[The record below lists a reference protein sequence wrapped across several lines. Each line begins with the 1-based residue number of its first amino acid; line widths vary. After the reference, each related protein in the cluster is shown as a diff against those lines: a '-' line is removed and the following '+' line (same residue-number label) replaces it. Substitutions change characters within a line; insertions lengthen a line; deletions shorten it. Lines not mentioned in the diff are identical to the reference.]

1 MVQVPNRLRTMRDRT
16 VVKALGDT
24 VNFVLFC
31 VRRFFADRLNMA
43 AGALTYS
50 TLLALVPLVVIA
62 FAILSSFSA
71 FDAVKERMQE
81 LFLGAVVPE
90 VGADIRN
97 YVENFTSN
105 ASDLK
110 TVGVVGLAVAAL
122 FLLSTIEETLNQ
134 VWRVERPRPI
144 FLRFLIFWAILT
156 LGPLLIGASF
166 TMTSDLLVNVERF
179 AAEDFGVPRDALGMG
194 GVLPTIGHALSL
206 LIKVAGFTALFM
218 VVPAKRVKFRHAILG
233 GGFAGIAFEILS
245 WGFNT
250 FLTSGTTYETIYGAV
265 AAVPIFLIW
274 IWTSWTVIIIGAVL
288 AAAFPDWWQARSDK
302 LGITLGPP
310 HRLEAAVAL
319 LAVLYD
325 QAGRGGPAD
334 EDALS
339 AAAPVDSRESI
350 LEALRLGGY
359 VMETEAGQVSLAR
372 DLRRVTI
379 ADLAA
384 DLDVRLG
391 LGPEGDGGHEVVAD
405 ITART
410 GNLPTL
416 LERLRGAEDEILG
429 LRLSDLI
436 EGISRPA
443 PAAVIPHVRA
453 GK

>member
-1 MVQVPNRLRTMRDRT
+1 MARIPAKLGAMRDRRP
-16 VVKALGDT
+16 VKALGDT
-24 VNFVLFC
+24 ANFILFAF
-31 VRRFFADRLNMA
+31 RRFFADRLNMA

-62 FAILSSFSA
+62 FAILSSFPA

-81 LFLGAVVPE
+81 VFLGAVVPE
-90 VGADIRN
+90 VGADMRN
-97 YVENFTSN
+97 YVENFTRN

-166 TMTSDLLVNVERF
+166 TLTSDLLVTAERF
-179 AAEDFGVPRDALGMG
+179 AAEDFGVPAEALGMG
-194 GVLPTIGHALSL
+194 GAMPSLTHLLSL
-206 LIKVAGFTALFM
+206 IIKIAGFTALFM
-218 VVPAKRVKFRHAILG
+218 VVPAKRVKFRHALLG
-233 GGFAGIAFEILS
+233 GGFAGAAFEVLS

-288 AAAFPDWWQARSDK
+288 AAAFPDWWQARSDRM
-302 LGITLGPP
+302 GVPLGPP

-319 LAVLYD
+319 LAVLYA
-325 QAGRGGPAD
+325 QSARGGPAD
-334 EDALS
+334 DDLLT

-350 LEALRLGGY
+350 LEALRVGGY
-359 VMETEAGQVSLAR
+359 VMETEGGEVSLAR
-372 DLRRVTI
+372 DLRRTTV

-391 LGPEGDGGHEVVAD
+391 LAPGGNDGHEAVAE
-405 ITART
+405 IAART
-410 GNLPTL
+410 GPLPDL
-416 LERLRGAEDEILG
+416 LRKLRASEDSILG
-429 LRLSDLI
+429 LTVEELI
-436 EGISRPA
+436 EAIGRPA
-443 PAAVIPHVRA
+443 PATVIPHVRA
-453 GK
+453 GE